1 MKYIILCGGI
11 GKRINQYSLP
21 KPLNYINGKHLIEF
35 LIESIPSDE
44 IYIIYNSGL
53 DQYNFKEIVINK
65 FKAKK
70 IIFSPVLFLT
80 RGAVESAL
88 IGIQNFQFDDK
99 NEPIVFIDNDNIHTF
114 PDLSNLKSNFICYGH
129 DYNKTNYS
137 FISINQ
143 NNVTAIEEKLK
154 ISDNFCCGLYGFN
167 NKATFVELA
176 NNLIECNMK
185 TKQEFYFSQ
194 LYKLLIQNNEKIIP
208 VYVDETKHLGT
219 YDEIQ
224 QMVQTNSLY
233 TKKMRICFDLDN
245 TLVTYPQIPG
255 DYSTVK
261 PIKKMID
268 LLHYFK
274 KNGHEVIIYTAR
286 RMETHKS
293 NIGKVM
299 KDIALVTFKTL
310 DDLGIQ
316 YDEII
321 FGKPIADIY
330 IDDRA
335 LNPYYNNISL
345 FGFFGHDKEFIPN
358 KIENNKYN
366 KIEKKEN
373 VVVKTGPERFIRGE
387 LYFYE
392 NIPSDLRSFFP
403 SLKKYAK
410 RDDGEIEITMDH
422 INGIPLFFLY
432 ANETL
437 TTNILDKC
445 FSLLDILHKVD
456 YPITVSQE
464 KVKANYFDKLRERFA
479 NKNDY
484 PFEDAD
490 DVYTEIIT
498 NLKLHYTPI
507 ISSVVHGDFWFS
519 NIILT
524 YGDELKCIDMKGQVD
539 DELTINGD
547 MYYDYG
553 KLYQS
558 ILGYDLVINK
568 RTINPEYKGK
578 MVAYFLDKCEKKGL
592 NLEYLHWVTKSLIFG
607 TFHSISPDISKNDV
621 WALLKEIKR
630 IQ

>member
-1 MKYIILCGGI
+1 
-11 GKRINQYSLP
+11 
-21 KPLNYINGKHLIEF
+21 
-35 LIESIPSDE
+35 
-44 IYIIYNSGL
+44 
-53 DQYNFKEIVINK
+53 
-65 FKAKK
+65 
-70 IIFSPVLFLT
+70 
-80 RGAVESAL
+80 
-88 IGIQNFQFDDK
+88 
-99 NEPIVFIDNDNIHTF
+99 
-114 PDLSNLKSNFICYGH
+114 
-129 DYNKTNYS
+129 
-137 FISINQ
+137 
-143 NNVTAIEEKLK
+143 
-154 ISDNFCCGLYGFN
+154 
-167 NKATFVELA
+167 
-176 NNLIECNMK
+176 
-185 TKQEFYFSQ
+185 
-194 LYKLLIQNNEKIIP
+194 LLIQNNEKIIP

-224 QMVQTNSLY
+224 QMIQTNSLY

-274 KNGHEVIIYTAR
+274 KNGHEIIIYTAR

-293 NIGKVM
+293 NIGKVV

-373 VVVKTGPERFIRGE
+373 VVLKTGPERFMRGE

-392 NIPSDLRSFFP
+392 NIPSELRSFFP
-403 SLKKYAK
+403 SLKKYTK

-422 INGIPLFFLY
+422 INGIPLYFLY

-437 TTNILDKC
+437 TTSILDKC
-445 FSLLDILHKVD
+445 FSVLDSLHNFE
-456 YPITVSQE
+456 YPISISQE
-464 KVKANYFDKLRERFA
+464 NIKANYFDKLRERFA

-498 NLKLHYTPI
+498 NLKQHYNPI
-507 ISSVVHGDFWFS
+507 IASVVHGDFWFS
-519 NIILT
+519 NILLT
-524 YGDELKCIDMKGQVD
+524 YEDDLKCIDMKGQVY

-547 MYYDYG
+547 IYYDYG

-558 ILGYDLVINK
+558 MLGYDLVMNK
-568 RTINPEYKGK
+568 KTIRPEYKGQ
-578 MVAYFLDKCEKKGL
+578 MVAHFLYKCREKGL

-621 WALLKEIKR
+621 WTLLKEIKTQQH
-630 IQ
+630 IL